1 MIAPQQFGCYPVFGC
16 AATKCEPNPVKYETG
31 YIPGDVLPAE
41 HLNWFLGNDT
51 AGYNLLCAGVSSIE
65 QELATVLSC
74 AGCTPDPT
82 SCSQVYNA
90 VLYQINACIT
100 ACSAPKAHASSETT
114 YGVGNADCYGHLKL
128 SDTFDSVL
136 SACSGV
142 AASQYAL
149 ATVYAC
155 LSASGAQLGNTA
167 GCALGTASAGTC
179 NTAARSDHVHPTP
192 TKVAC
197 ADCGKDGASYSAF
210 GSNAF
215 NSTAFTTCKGTV
227 TVSNKA
233 AANSATPIALCTGA
247 TAMGRSTGCPLTFN
261 TCLGTLYADNF
272 FGLAEEAKLAT
283 EATHAGCAECATNA
297 TNATC
302 ATSATCAQRAC
313 LYANAVM
320 LTRDCCSCSSC
331 CCPLRLVNNC
341 SFNVVAIMHIRCT
354 SCSWYNLVGDYIAGT
369 YVPANGCVTLG
380 CSTTNTGTQWC
391 VCGLR
396 VK

>member
-90 VLYQINACIT
+90 VMYQINACIT

-142 AASQYAL
+142 AASQCAL
-149 ATVYAC
+149 ATAYAC
-155 LSASGAQLGNTA
+155 LSASGAQLGNTK
-167 GCALGTASAGTC
+167 GCALGTAAAGTAT
-179 NTAARSDHVHPTP
+179 TAARSDHVHPLP
-192 TKVAC
+192 TCIAC
-197 ADCGKDGASYSAF
+197 ADCGSCSGTYKAF

-227 TVSNKA
+227 TI
-233 AANSATPIALCTGA
+233 ANCDTAKPVALCTGA
-247 TAMGRSTGCPLTFN
+247 TSVGTSACTDSVFRLMYNPTCRCMYAAMAGGETCWIRYEGFSDGTKRAEKIGPNLCTMKFTCNGR
-261 TCLGTLYADNF
+261 
-272 FGLAEEAKLAT
+272 
-283 EATHAGCAECATNA
+283 AGCCFCYTVCTRTPSLVLQRTETNA
-297 TNATC
+297 SSIAYAGADRVLFGTGGLICT
-302 ATSATCAQRAC
+302 TYF
-313 LYANAVM
+313 YANWG
-320 LTRDCCSCSSC
+320 
-331 CCPLRLVNNC
+331 
-341 SFNVVAIMHIRCT
+341 CT
-354 SCSWYNLVGDYIAGT
+354 SWNENAAFNCFAKCYQVIPLCCTIPDYN
-369 YVPANGCVTLG
+369 
-380 CSTTNTGTQWC
+380 
-391 VCGLR
+391 
-396 VK
+396 